1 MSDNLVHELFEGL
14 SRLQASP
21 KVYPAYIAFRA
32 RNALRQ
38 PDPKLGAADQVIETP
53 EAVSAV
59 ETLGSAR
66 YAFTVTD
73 HNGSTY
79 KVTVELQER
88 AR

>member
-1 MSDNLVHELFEGL
+1 MSDNPVHELLEGL

-32 RNALRQ
+32 RNALRE
-38 PDPKLGAADQVIETP
+38 PDPKLMADGQIIEGP
-53 EAVSAV
+53 QAVSDV

-73 HNGSTY
+73 HNNSTY
-79 KVTVELQER
+79 RVTIELQEP
-88 AR
+88 AK